1 MLIEATA
8 VFLEVPE
15 GYVGFL
21 EELPGAN
28 VQEPT
33 LAEARESLREAME
46 LMIAANRELALA
58 DIGSAKVIREALR
71 IEAA

>member
-15 GYVGFL
+15 GYVGSV

-46 LMIAANRELALA
+46 LMIATNRELALA
-58 DIGSAKVIREALR
+58 DIGSARVIREALR